1 MSGTGYQTL
10 LDCRRRSRYLR
21 QHGFTIDQIAI
32 ILRLDHPATPL
43 RLYRYAAG
51 LTAAQTIEVFHQLAG
66 TIGAGLRESRLYGY
80 ENWPQSGR
88 RPSVSTLCLL
98 ARIYGTRPAHLLT
111 AEMLAAYAGHDQRI
125 LHEEGESRPGHR
137 QTSTNRRS
145 STGPVNE

>member
-21 QHGFTIDQIAI
+21 QHGFTVDQIAV
-32 ILRLDHPATPL
+32 ILSLDHLATPL

-51 LTAAQTIEVFHQLAG
+51 LTAAQTIEVFHRLAG
-66 TIGAGLRESRLYGY
+66 TISAGLRESRLYDY

-88 RPSVSTLCLL
+88 RPSISTLRLL

-111 AEMLAAYAGHDQRI
+111 AEMLATYARHDQRI
-125 LHEEGESRPGHR
+125 LHEER
-137 QTSTNRRS
+137 
-145 STGPVNE
+145 